1 MSCIDFLGIPF
12 GVPCDLEKY
21 NKTGNILFEN
31 MQSLPPVLILP
42 APEEHNKRPRH
53 VLAVAS

>member
-1 MSCIDFLGIPF
+1 MSRIDFLGIPF
-12 GVPCDLEKY
+12 GVPCDEKY

-31 MQSLPPVLILP
+31 MQSLPLVLILP